1 MPDLRTRFESAAREV
16 QTLAESPNDQV
27 LLKLYGLY
35 KQATVGAVEGDRPGF
50 SDLVARFKYDAW
62 AKLKG
67 TPQDEAMKSY
77 VELVDSLKRQI
88 P

>member
-1 MPDLRTRFESAAREV
+1 
-16 QTLAESPNDQV
+16 
-27 LLKLYGLY
+27 
-35 KQATVGAVEGDRPGF
+35 VGAVEGDRPGF